1 MSALCGLVEPVFL
14 LVYLLSAFILGEWIV
29 GALALTAFV
38 MYIGANVWMQ
48 YMYREH
54 TTKDADYTVW

>member
-1 MSALCGLVEPVFL
+1 MFL
-14 LVYLLSAFILGEWIV
+14 FVYLLSAFILGEWIV